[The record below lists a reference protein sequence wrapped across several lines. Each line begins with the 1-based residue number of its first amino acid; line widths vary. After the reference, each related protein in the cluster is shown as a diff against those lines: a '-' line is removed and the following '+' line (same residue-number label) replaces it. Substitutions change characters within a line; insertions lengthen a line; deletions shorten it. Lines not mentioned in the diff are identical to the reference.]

1 MGFLKQTSVFKISL
15 LFTLFFISST
25 AQFGAAIRPTHWQ
38 EEQLFRKIVPH
49 FETLQRGLLPPS
61 GGSPCTNIPGGSG
74 TCVVNEINAAGHL
87 LRSRPAFP
95 GVHVIKAAGTT
106 SMGE

>member
-25 AQFGAAIRPTHWQ
+25 AQFA
-38 EEQLFRKIVPH
+38 KIVPH

>member
-38 EEQLFRKIVPH
+38 
-49 FETLQRGLLPPS
+49 
-61 GGSPCTNIPGGSG
+61 
-74 TCVVNEINAAGHL
+74 
-87 LRSRPAFP
+87 
-95 GVHVIKAAGTT
+95 
-106 SMGE
+106 